1 MSFKPHVLVCDD
13 ETDVREMVAKYLAKR
28 EFSVTMAEDGPSL
41 DEQLASN
48 AKFDLVLLDINMPG
62 EDGLS
67 ILRRLRA
74 EQQLPIIMLTAAGEP
89 VDKVIGLEMG
99 ADDYLAKPIDLR
111 ELEARIKAVLR
122 RTGKAEPISLE
133 TIDNAE
139 NISIDGMVLD
149 LSSSSMF
156 GRDGKE
162 IPMTSMEFALLKLF
176 VKNKGRVLNRD
187 QLMEMASDRDWDPF
201 DRSIDIRVLRLRK
214 KLELN
219 PKKPCIIR
227 TVRGL
232 GYVFDPKPT

>member
-1 MSFKPHVLVCDD
+1 MSLKPHVLVCDD

-28 EFSVTMAEDGPSL
+28 EFDVTMAFDGPSL
-41 DEQLASN
+41 DEQMNTA

-67 ILRRLRA
+67 ILRRIRA
-74 EQQLPIIMLTAAGEP
+74 EQPLPVIMLTAAGEP

-122 RTGKAEPISLE
+122 RTGKSELVDAES
-133 TIDNAE
+133 IDNADKV
-139 NISIDGMVLD
+139 SIADMVLD
-149 LSSSSMF
+149 LSGATLY

-162 IPMTSMEFALLKLF
+162 IPLTSMEYTLLKLF
-176 VKNKGRVLNRD
+176 IKNKGRVLNRD

-214 KLELN
+214 KLEAN
-219 PKKPCIIR
+219 PKKPTIIR

-232 GYVFDPKPT
+232 GYVFDPKDG